1 MYAVSLTFFLGN
13 MESLIRHV
21 SPVPFRRIPIY
32 IPIYRIDELD
42 GLVASTEA
50 KLSSIQTE
58 LTHQQ
63 LHKVVTK
70 ID

>member
-13 MESLIRHV
+13 MESLIDTSHRFH
-21 SPVPFRRIPIY
+21 SAESQYIY
-32 IPIYRIDELD
+32 PIYRIDELD
-42 GLVASTEA
+42 GLIASTEA

-70 ID
+70 IN